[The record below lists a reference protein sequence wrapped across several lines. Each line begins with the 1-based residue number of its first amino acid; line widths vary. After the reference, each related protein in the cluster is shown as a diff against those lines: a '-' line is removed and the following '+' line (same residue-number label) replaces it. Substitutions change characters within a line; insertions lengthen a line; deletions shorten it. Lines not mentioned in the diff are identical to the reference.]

1 MIMKKKVLITYGFDK
16 TVFEHLEA
24 NFDLT
29 YPSGEFMTKEDVLKI
44 IGDYDVLIP
53 NFSFYTDK
61 EVLDKASK
69 LKLIANFGVG
79 YNKID
84 VEYASSKGIVVTN
97 TPQSVLEPTAELCF
111 GLLSATARNIGFY
124 NNQLRTK
131 EGLSWKLYDDLGV
144 SIYGK
149 TLGIF
154 GMGRIG
160 QSVARRA
167 VAAGMKIIYYNRK
180 QLDTSIEKQYNA
192 QLVSFDELVSQSDF
206 LSLNAP
212 ATEETY
218 HIINDS
224 TIDKMKDGAILINVS
239 RGSLVDEK
247 ALIKAIKSNKLFG
260 AGLDV
265 FETEP
270 NINPAFFELDN
281 VVLTPHAGTQ
291 TLEARHDMQREVMN
305 NIEGFYKNEKIA
317 RVN

>member
-1 MIMKKKVLITYGFDK
+1 MKKKILVTYSYDREIFK
-16 TVFEHLEA
+16 PLET

-29 YPSGEFMTKEDVLKI
+29 YPEGELLTKDDVLKV
-44 IGDYDVLIP
+44 IGDYNILIP
-53 NFSFYTDK
+53 NSSFFTDK
-61 EVLDKASK
+61 EVLDKASN
-69 LKLIANFGVG
+69 LELIANFGVG

-84 VEYASSKGIVVTN
+84 VDYASKKGIVVTN

-124 NNQLRTK
+124 NCQLRTK
-131 EGLSWKLYDDLGV
+131 EGLSWKLYDNLGV

-160 QSVARRA
+160 QAVARRA
-167 VAAGMKIIYYNRK
+167 VAAGMKVIYSNRK
-180 QLDTSIEKQYNA
+180 QLDSSIEKLYNA
-192 QLVSFDELVSQSDF
+192 QFVSFEDLISQSDF

-212 ATEETY
+212 ATPETY
-218 HIINDS
+218 HIINAS
-224 TIDKMKDGAILINVS
+224 TIDRMKDRAILINVS
-239 RGSLVDEK
+239 RGSLVDEE
-247 ALIKAIKSNKLFG
+247 ALIAALKNGKLFG

-270 NINPAFFELDN
+270 KINPEFFKLEN

-291 TLEARHDMQREVMN
+291 TLEARHDMQREVMK
-305 NIEGFYKNEKIA
+305 NIEGFYQNKKIA